1 MVQAMATKLLSVSD
15 AAEYLGVSATS
26 LRRWTNAGKLH
37 AKRLP
42 GGARR
47 YDVAEVDRFA
57 HAMEEAG
64 TPSDGSVGEA

>member
-1 MVQAMATKLLSVSD
+1 MVAAMAERPLSIGQ
-15 AAEYLGVSATS
+15 AAERLGVSPSS
-26 LRRWTNAGKLH
+26 LRRWTEEGRIR

-57 HAMEEAG
+57 RGMEAAG
-64 TPSDGSVGEA
+64 APDAEREG